1 MFVFPHP
8 PECLLPQVGTFLL
21 FTDVYRVFP
30 SGSVARNPPTNAGD
44 VGLIPGS
51 GRSLGG
57 GDGNPVKHSCLE
69 NPIDRG
75 ACWATVHD
83 VTKESDM
90 AEHACMHV

>member
-8 PECLLPQVGTFLL
+8 SECLLPQVGPFLL

-30 SGSVARNPPTNAGD
+30 GSSVVRNPPTNAGD

-57 GDGNPVKHSCLE
+57 GDGNPVQRSCLE
-69 NPIDRG
+69 NPVDRG
-75 ACWATVHD
+75 ACWATVRG
-83 VTKESDM
+83 VTRESDM
-90 AEHACMHV
+90 AEHACMHI